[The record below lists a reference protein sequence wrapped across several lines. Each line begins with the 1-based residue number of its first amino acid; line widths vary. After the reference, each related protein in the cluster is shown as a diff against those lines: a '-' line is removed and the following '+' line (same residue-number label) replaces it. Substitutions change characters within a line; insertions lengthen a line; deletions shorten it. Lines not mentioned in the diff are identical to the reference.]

1 MTKFQR
7 RSIYL
12 SAFITILFLL
22 YKYVLTSGIITHNTY
37 TDLFEVIYFIS
48 TSIITFKLFHDLIT
62 RNRKYEQYQLSSKKF
77 NEVLLNQSYN
87 PDYYSG
93 DINQAAKTMTKEAVE
108 TLGVDRCSVWLF
120 NKSRTSI
127 TCVELYVKSELLWYQ
142 DIKLY
147 KKDYKPYF
155 EYIEDN
161 PIVIADDAE
170 THPATKCFTETY
182 LKPLNIKS
190 MLDVPVIYK
199 GDVIGVVCIESYNKR
214 EWTTEELNFSQ
225 MLSSLYSF
233 THSVNES
240 NKLSNV
246 VTSKENQ
253 IINRM
258 DAINR
263 SNAVIEFDLNGN
275 IQFANDLFLD
285 LMGYNS
291 EEIVGQHHSMFVR
304 DEEKN
309 SKEYSDFWIKLKKGQ
324 FFTGNVVRVKKDGS
338 SLYLIATY
346 NPILNDNGKTYRI
359 LKIATDITSSVLQQI
374 EIEKKNTYLEHAAKI
389 IRHDMHSGINT
400 YIPRGVSSLE
410 RRLKPEDI
418 ENLKISA
425 PLKMIKEG
433 LIHTQKVYKGVYEFT
448 NLVKKDAIFHTS
460 LCDLKEILNNY
471 LTSTSYKSQV
481 LISDL
486 PTINVNESLFC
497 TAVDNLIRNGLKYND
512 SDTKMI
518 KIYME
523 SDNLLIVQDNGRG
536 MSQQDFEYLSKP
548 YVRNMSQKESGSG
561 LGLNICLA
569 IMKEHGFELTCEK
582 NDVGTKM
589 KIKLK

>member
-12 SAFITILFLL
+12 SALITILFLL
-22 YKYVLTSGIITHNTY
+22 YKYSLTSGFINHNRY

-62 RNRKYEQYQLSSKKF
+62 RNRKYEQNQLNSKKF

-108 TLGVDRCSVWLF
+108 TLNADRCSIWLY
-120 NKSRTSI
+120 NKSKSSI
-127 TCVELYVKSELLWYQ
+127 SCVELYIKSELLWYQ

-155 EYIEDN
+155 DYIEGN
-161 PIVIADDAE
+161 PIIVADNAE
-170 THPATKCFTETY
+170 THPATECFTESY
-182 LKPLNIKS
+182 LRPLNIKS
-190 MLDVPVIYK
+190 MLDVPIIFK
-199 GDVIGVVCIESYNKR
+199 GNVMGVVCIESYDKR
-214 EWTTEELNFSQ
+214 NWTTEELNFAQ
-225 MLSSLYSF
+225 MLSSFFSF
-233 THSVNES
+233 SFS
-240 NKLSNV
+240 I
-246 VTSKENQ
+246 KENLKLNDQ
-253 IINRM
+253 FEKFDSFVDYSVLISRTDRQGKITYVNNKFEQVSGYSLEEVLGKDHKILNSGQHPRDYWTNMYKVVVKDKLIWNDIVTNRNK
-258 DAINR
+258 DGELYWVDSYIKG
-263 SNAVIEFDLNGN
+263 EFDSNGRLTG
-275 IQFANDLFLD
+275 FVSLRYDVTDL
-285 LMGYNS
+285 
-291 EEIVGQHHSMFVR
+291 
-304 DEEKN
+304 
-309 SKEYSDFWIKLKKGQ
+309 IKK
-324 FFTGNVVRVKKDGS
+324 S
-338 SLYLIATY
+338 H
-346 NPILNDNGKTYRI
+346 
-359 LKIATDITSSVLQQI
+359 

-410 RRLKPEDI
+410 RRLTEDDI
-418 ENLKISA
+418 ERLKLSS

-433 LIHTQKVYKGVYEFT
+433 LVHTQKVYKGVYEFT
-448 NLVKKDAIFHTS
+448 NLVKKDAVFHT
-460 LCDLKEILNNY
+460 LQHNVKEILTNY
-471 LTSTSYKSQV
+471 LNSTSYKSQV

-512 SDTKMI
+512 SDTKMV

-523 SDNLLIVQDNGRG
+523 TDNTIAIQDNGRG
-536 MSQQDFEYLSKP
+536 MSQKDFEYLSKP
-548 YVRNMSQKESGSG
+548 YVRKEGQRESGSG

-569 IMKEHGFELTCEK
+569 IMEEHGFELTCEK
-582 NDVGTKM
+582 NNIGTKM
-589 KIKLK
+589 KIKIK

>member
-1 MTKFQR
+1 
-7 RSIYL
+7 
-12 SAFITILFLL
+12 
-22 YKYVLTSGIITHNTY
+22 
-37 TDLFEVIYFIS
+37 
-48 TSIITFKLFHDLIT
+48 LFHDLIT

-108 TLGVDRCSVWLF
+108 TLGVDRCSVWLY

-155 EYIEDN
+155 DYIEDN
-161 PIVIADDAE
+161 PIVIASDAE

-309 SKEYSDFWIKLKKGQ
+309 SKEYSDFWIKLKRGQ

-338 SLYLIATY
+338 SSYLIATY

-359 LKIATDITSSVLQQI
+359 LKIATDITPSVLQQI

-410 RRLKPEDI
+410 RRLTPEDI
-418 ENLKISA
+418 EKLKISV

-433 LIHTQKVYKGVYEFT
+433 LSHTQKVYKGVYEFT

-460 LCDLKEILNNY
+460 LCDLKEILNSY

-486 PTINVNESLFC
+486 PTISVNESLFC

-512 SDTKMI
+512 SDTKII

-582 NDVGTKM
+582 NDIGTKM

>member
-12 SAFITILFLL
+12 SVSITILFLL
-22 YKYVLTSGIITHNTY
+22 YKYFISSGIIVHNRY
-37 TDLFEVIYFIS
+37 TDLFEVIYFIL
-48 TSIITFKLFHDLIT
+48 TSVVTFKLFHDLIT
-62 RNRKYEQYQLSSKKF
+62 RNRKHEQNQLNSKKF

-93 DINQAAKTMTKEAVE
+93 NINQAAKTMTREAVE
-108 TLGVDRCSVWLF
+108 TLSADRCSVWLY

-155 EYIEDN
+155 DYIDVN
-161 PIVIADDAE
+161 PIMIASDAE
-170 THPATKCFTETY
+170 THPATECFTETY
-182 LKPLNIKS
+182 LKPLGIKS

-199 GDVIGVVCIESYNKR
+199 GDVLGVVCIESYTKR

-240 NKLSNV
+240 NKLSGV

-253 IINRM
+253 ITNRM

-275 IQFANDLFLD
+275 VQFANNIFLD
-285 LMGYNS
+285 LMGYS
-291 EEIVGQHHSMFVR
+291 TEEIVGQHHSMFVK

-309 SKEYSDFWIKLKKGQ
+309 TKEYSDFWNKLKKGQ
-324 FFTGNVVRVKKDGS
+324 YFSGDITRVKKDGS
-338 SLYLIATY
+338 LVYLIATY
-346 NPILNDNGKTYRI
+346 NPILNESGKTYRVM
-359 LKIATDITSSVLQQI
+359 KIATDVTSSVLQQI

-400 YIPRGVSSLE
+400 YIPRGVNSLE
-410 RRLKPEDI
+410 RRLTPEDI
-418 ENLKISA
+418 KKLKIEA
-425 PLKMIKEG
+425 PLKMIREG
-433 LIHTQKVYKGVYEFT
+433 LTHTQKVYKGVYEFT

-460 LCDLKEILNNY
+460 PHDLKEILVSY
-471 LTSTSYKSQV
+471 LNSTSYKSQV

-486 PTINVNESLFC
+486 VTTDVNDSLFC
-497 TAVDNLIRNGLKYND
+497 TAIDNLIRNGLKYND
-512 SDTKMI
+512 SDTKVV
-518 KIYME
+518 KIFME
-523 SDNLLIVQDNGRG
+523 SDNTIIIQDNGRG
-536 MSQQDFEYLSKP
+536 MSQMDFEYLSRP
-548 YVRNMSQKESGSG
+548 YVRKEGQRETGTG

-569 IMKEHGFELTCEK
+569 IMEEHGFELTCEK
-582 NDVGTKM
+582 NNIGTKM
-589 KIKLK
+589 KIKIK

>member
-1 MTKFQR
+1 
-7 RSIYL
+7 
-12 SAFITILFLL
+12 
-22 YKYVLTSGIITHNTY
+22 
-37 TDLFEVIYFIS
+37 
-48 TSIITFKLFHDLIT
+48 
-62 RNRKYEQYQLSSKKF
+62 
-77 NEVLLNQSYN
+77 
-87 PDYYSG
+87 
-93 DINQAAKTMTKEAVE
+93 
-108 TLGVDRCSVWLF
+108 LGADRCSVWLY
-120 NKSRTSI
+120 NKSKSSI

-155 EYIEDN
+155 DYIEEN
-161 PIVIADDAE
+161 PIIIASDAE
-170 THPATKCFTETY
+170 THPATECFTETY
-182 LKPLNIKS
+182 LKPLGIKS

-199 GDVIGVVCIESYNKR
+199 GEVLGVVCIESYDKR

-233 THSVNES
+233 THSVKET

-263 SNAVIEFDLNGN
+263 SNAVIEFDLNG
-275 IQFANDLFLD
+275 IVQFANDIFLD

-309 SKEYSDFWIKLKKGQ
+309 SKEYLDFWSKLKKGQ
-324 FFTGNVVRVKKDGS
+324 YFSGDIVRVKKDGS
-338 SLYLIATY
+338 LVYLISTY
-346 NPILNDNGKTYRI
+346 NPILGENGKTYRI
-359 LKIATDITSSVLQQI
+359 MKIATDVTPSVLQQI

-418 ENLKISA
+418 ETFKLSA
-425 PLKMIKEG
+425 PLRMIKEG
-433 LIHTQKVYKGVYEFT
+433 LTHTQKVYKGVYEFT
-448 NLVKKDAIFHTS
+448 NLVKKDAVFHTS
-460 LCDLKEILNNY
+460 PHDLKEILNNY

-486 PTINVNESLFC
+486 VTVDVNESLFC

-512 SDTKMI
+512 ADTKVV

-523 SDNLLIVQDNGRG
+523 SDNTLIIQDNGRG

-548 YVRNMSQKESGSG
+548 YVRKQGQKETGTG

-569 IMKEHGFELTCEK
+569 IMEEHGFELSCEK
-582 NDVGTKM
+582 NDIGTKM